1 MVHAPDDSMETSK
14 SFARF
19 DARTTG
25 GGMGVQVG
33 PMVGRELL
41 RGGAVYQNQSVF
53 LRTLNISVFDDT
65 WSKLA
70 EYFRPH
76 VEAYMRPFF

>member
-41 RGGAVYQNQSVF
+41 RGGAVYQNLSVF
-53 LRTLNISVFDDT
+53 GR
-65 WSKLA
+65 
-70 EYFRPH
+70 
-76 VEAYMRPFF
+76 

>member
-1 MVHAPDDSMETSK
+1 MVYIPDDGMEMESSK

-25 GGMGVQVG
+25 GSMGVLE

-41 RGGAVYQNQSVF
+41 QGGAV
-53 LRTLNISVFDDT
+53 
-65 WSKLA
+65 
-70 EYFRPH
+70 
-76 VEAYMRPFF
+76 